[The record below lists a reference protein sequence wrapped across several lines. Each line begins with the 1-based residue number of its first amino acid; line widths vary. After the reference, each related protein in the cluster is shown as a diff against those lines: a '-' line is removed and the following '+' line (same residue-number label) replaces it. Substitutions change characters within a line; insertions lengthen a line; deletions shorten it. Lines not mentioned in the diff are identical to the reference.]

1 MLYQILKIPAM
12 LGFWL
17 YCRHLRS
24 NNIEALNYNGPLLIA
39 CNHPNSFLD
48 AIVIASLFKRPVYS
62 LARGDAFKK
71 PFFAKLLKSLNMYPV
86 YRTSEGM
93 ENMEH
98 NYSTF
103 DACEELFKKN
113 GIVLI
118 FSEGRCINEWHLRP
132 LKKGTARLA
141 LSSWNNGIDLKVLP
155 TGLNYQSFTSYDKNI
170 HLLFGNIIS
179 KEEVDQANGFG
190 RSVLSF
196 NNLLQKEL
204 QPLVYEI
211 GAKDL
216 ATKKKTFEVHVPVWK
231 KMLLFIPSVSG
242 ALLHFPLYA
251 AAAFFAK
258 KYGSGNDHHDSI
270 IIAILFIFYP
280 LYLIIFTSIAVVV
293 SNSWLGLFTVLLMPF
308 CAWSYLQVKK
318 QIK

>member
-1 MLYQILKIPAM
+1 MLYQLLKIPAAIS
-12 LGFWL
+12 FWL
-17 YCRHLRS
+17 YCRHLKV
-24 NNIEALNYNGPLLIA
+24 NNKAALDFNGPLIIA

-48 AIVIASLFKRPVYS
+48 AIVISALFKKPVYS

-71 PFFAKLLKSLNMYPV
+71 PFIARLLHSLKMLPV
-86 YRTSEGM
+86 YRTSEGV

-103 DACEELFKKN
+103 DACKELFKKN

-141 LSSWNNGIDLKVLP
+141 LSSWNDGIDVKVLP
-155 TGLNYQSFTSYDKNI
+155 TGLNYQSFNSYDKDI

-179 KEEVDQANGFG
+179 KEEVDQQNGFG
-190 RSVLSF
+190 KSVASF
-196 NNLLQKEL
+196 NQLLHKEL

-211 GAKDL
+211 DKNDL
-216 ATKKKTFEVHVPVWK
+216 VPRRKRFEKPAS
-231 KMLLFIPSVSG
+231 LLKRSLFFIPAVTG
-242 ALLHFPLYA
+242 AITHFPLH
-251 AAAFFAK
+251 FFAK
-258 KYGSGNDHHDSI
+258 HMATKYGHGNDHYDSI
-270 IIAILFIFYP
+270 IIAALFISYPFY
-280 LYLIIFTSIAVVV
+280 LAILLTLVVAVSGSWWTLILLI
-293 SNSWLGLFTVLLMPF
+293 VLPS

-318 QIK
+318 QF